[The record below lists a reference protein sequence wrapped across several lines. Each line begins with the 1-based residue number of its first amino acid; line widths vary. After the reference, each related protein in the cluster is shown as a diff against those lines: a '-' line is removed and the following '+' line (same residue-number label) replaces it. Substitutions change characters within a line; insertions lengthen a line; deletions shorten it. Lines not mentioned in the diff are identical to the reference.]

1 MLTPIRA
8 TLSSFLDVKK
18 TGKTRKKIMFECGE
32 GREIYKQPRQF
43 KVRRNRLLLFTNY
56 ALLEKRP
63 TNSGMARPFPLI
75 RAITERKL
83 RFSLDVIRKG

>member
-1 MLTPIRA
+1 MR
-8 TLSSFLDVKK
+8 
-18 TGKTRKKIMFECGE
+18 G
-32 GREIYKQPRQF
+32 GREIYKQPKQL
-43 KVRRNRLLLFTNY
+43 KVRRNRLLLFTKY
-56 ALLEKRP
+56 ALLEKGP